1 MHHYIVIAPHTWGRA
16 RTISG
21 ALRNA
26 WTVGG
31 RAFTS
36 IDSWQVHR
44 IGEGG
49 YVDELGT
56 VHNVEPDSDCEELN
70 RSHHERQALF
80 HDMIGDLAGELGQ
93 ALELAA
99 YELAGLQVHYLE
111 RLQEVAAAKFSEA
124 AALADAEN
132 LEAASDA

>member
-1 MHHYIVIAPHTWGRA
+1 MQQFIVIAPHTWGRA

-26 WTVGG
+26 WTIGG

-49 YVDELGT
+49 YVDELGMI
-56 VHNVEPDSDCEELN
+56 HNVEPDEDCQELN
-70 RSHHERQALF
+70 GSHHERQALF
-80 HDMIGDLAGELGQ
+80 HDMVSELAAELGL
-93 ALELAA
+93 ALELAK
-99 YELAGLQVHYLE
+99 YELSGLEDQLLGILHDEAVRKSLE
-111 RLQEVAAAKFSEA
+111 AESR
-124 AALADAEN
+124 ADAEK
-132 LEAASDA
+132 LEAASND